1 MDTATVNEQMVPNE
15 DELMK
20 QILAIHNPDGKEFDV
35 QPLLDVV
42 EDIIQHAN
50 V

>member
-1 MDTATVNEQMVPNE
+1 MDPATKQMVPNE

-20 QILAIHNPDGKEFDV
+20 QILATHKPDGKEFAL

-42 EDIIQHAN
+42 EDTIRHAR